1 MYMSSEK
8 KDNLYLSSSGLPDP
22 RLVKFKHSLFK
33 NKTEQEIGGI
43 IIQQISTL
51 GDLKRYK
58 YDTEFVLYICNLTE
72 HLVSN
77 NKLDKKRIVMNVIG
91 SVFSLNIN
99 ENEVIS
105 QMIEFLHSNDLIKK
119 VEEQVEETWLTK
131 INKFFNIPKK
141 KGSSTSVEK

>member
-1 MYMSSEK
+1 MSSEK
-8 KDNLYLSSSGLPDP
+8 KDNLHLTCDLPDP

-33 NKTEQEIGGI
+33 NKTEQEIGSI

-58 YDTEFVLYICNLTE
+58 YDTEFVLYICTLTE
-72 HLVSN
+72 HLVGS

-105 QMIEFLHSNDLIKK
+105 QMIEFLHSNGLIKK
-119 VEEQVEETWLTK
+119 VEHQVEETWLTK